1 MAWRD
6 KLFLWA
12 EGIRNALILL
22 LPLALI
28 GALANAA
35 LYLPLAIYRDA
46 MAALFGTDW
55 TASAA
60 TLVQATNGITGLTSA
75 MVVASRISL
84 LLDEKDRRQFPSM
97 AVTSLIAA
105 AAFVLGVAPEGQVA
119 LEDLGYAS
127 LFKGL
132 VLGVFTAEML
142 HLLERTFPAPRHA
155 IDYQI
160 GDTLQFGIRMASF
173 GAAVMICAWALS
185 SLTHATWHA
194 LASSL
199 AALHEGLGQV
209 QFLGNWLLNAVLVLV
224 NQLLWLLGVNGGQII
239 LHWSQHD
246 SAWIAPPGADLHH
259 PLGNPMV
266 VNAFAHLGGAGA
278 TWGLILA
285 ILMRSRDPVM
295 RRLAWAS
302 VLPAIINVNELLLFG
317 IPLVFGLRWLAAFV
331 AAPLLNSLLA
341 SAVLSLLPP
350 GAPTDVVTWSTPILL
365 SGHLLT
371 GSWLGVAI
379 QVGGLLL
386 STLIYLPFVQR
397 LEHDR
402 KQDFRAMLKDTLNFL
417 CAPVRDSEGMLERT
431 DRYGRIARALV
442 KEFEKD
448 LGSERVYLVYQPVHD
463 AAGHVVS
470 VEALIRWE
478 HAEYGPIPAPAII
491 NPAEE
496 CLLIHR
502 IGAFAIDRACRD
514 LATWQQRG
522 HTSVKVAVNVSPV
535 QLETNSL
542 PATVAQALRQHQVSP
557 SELKLEVTE
566 GRALNITEASDRTLR
581 ALQDLGVALSMDD
594 FGMGYTSLL
603 YLQRIKLAA
612 IKLDGCI
619 TRDIEHNLVNQDIVR
634 TVARLGSSQGV
645 NVVAEYVET
654 ASQQALLREL
664 GCDQFQGWLYSP
676 GLKLPDLL
684 RYLDERANPE
694 ALPPSAP

>member
-6 KLFLWA
+6 KLSLWA

-35 LYLPLAIYRDA
+35 LYLPLPIYRDA
-46 MAALFGTDW
+46 MAGLFGPDW
-55 TASAA
+55 TAAAA
-60 TLVQATNGITGLTSA
+60 TLVQATNGITGMTSA

-84 LLDEKDRRQFPSM
+84 LLDEKDRRHFPSM

-105 AAFVLGVAPEGQVA
+105 AAFVLGVAPGGQVV

-132 VLGVFTAEML
+132 VLGVFTAEVL

-173 GAAVMICAWALS
+173 GAVVMACAWALS
-185 SLTHATWHA
+185 SVAHAGLHAVTLALSPWHA
-194 LASSL
+194 A
-199 AALHEGLGQV
+199 LGQV
-209 QFLGNWLLNAVLVLV
+209 QSVGSWLLNAVLVLV

-239 LHWSQHD
+239 LHWSEQD
-246 SAWIAPPGADLHH
+246 SAWIAPPGADLSH

-285 ILMRSRDPVM
+285 ILLRGRDPVM

-317 IPLVFGLRWLAAFV
+317 IPLVFGLRWLGAFI

-341 SAVLSLLPP
+341 SAVLGWLPP
-350 GAPTDVVTWSTPILL
+350 SGPTEAVSWSTPILL

-371 GSWLGVAI
+371 DSWVGVAI
-379 QVGGLLL
+379 QLGGLLM

-397 LEHDR
+397 LERDR
-402 KQDFRAMLKDTLNFL
+402 KQDFAAMLKDTLNFL

-463 AAGHVVS
+463 MQGHVVS

-478 HAEYGPIPAPAII
+478 HAEYGHIPAPAII

-514 LATWQQRG
+514 LATWQRFG
-522 HTSVKVAVNVSPV
+522 HAAKVAVNVSPV
-535 QLETNSL
+535 QLETTSL
-542 PATVAQALRQHQVSP
+542 PTTVAQALRQHQVAP
-557 SELKLEVTE
+557 GQLKLEVTE

-603 YLQRIKLAA
+603 YLQRIKLSA

-619 TRDIEHNLVNQDIVR
+619 TRGIEHNLVNQDIVR

-645 NVVAEYVET
+645 NVIAEYVET
-654 ASQQALLREL
+654 PSQQALLQEL

-694 ALPPSAP
+694 ASTPSAP

>member
-1 MAWRD
+1 MTWPN
-6 KLFLWA
+6 KLSLWT
-12 EGIRNALILL
+12 EGIRNTLILL

-35 LYLPLAIYRDA
+35 LYLPLPIYRDT
-46 MAALFGTDW
+46 MAGLFGIDW
-55 TASAA
+55 VASAA
-60 TLVQATNGITGLTSA
+60 TLVQATNGITGLVSA
-75 MVVASRISL
+75 MVVASRIFL
-84 LLDEKDRRQFPSM
+84 LLDEKDRRQFSSM
-97 AVTSLIAA
+97 AVTSLVAA
-105 AAFVLGVAPEGQVA
+105 AAFVLGVAPQGELR

-132 VLGVFTAEML
+132 VLGVFTAEVL
-142 HLLERTFPAPRHA
+142 HALNRLFPAPRHA
-155 IDYQI
+155 IDYQV
-160 GDTLQFGIRMASF
+160 GDTLQFGIRMALF
-173 GAAVMICAWALS
+173 GAIAMLSAWALS
-185 SLTHATWHA
+185 SLLHTGAHA
-194 LASSL
+194 LAGGL
-199 AALHEGLGQV
+199 ATVHQALGQV
-209 QFLGNWLLNAVLVLV
+209 QGLGNWVLNAALVLV
-224 NQLLWLLGVNGGQII
+224 NQLLWLVGVNGGQII
-239 LHWSQHD
+239 LQWSQQD
-246 SAWIAPPGADLHH
+246 SVWIAPPGSGPSH

-285 ILMRSRDPVM
+285 ILLRGRDPVM

-317 IPLVFGLRWLAAFV
+317 IPLVFGVRWLGAFL

-341 SAVLSLLPP
+341 SAVLSL
-350 GAPTDVVTWSTPILL
+350 APVNGPVEAVSWSTPILL

-371 GSWLGVAI
+371 GSWVGVAT
-379 QVGGLLL
+379 QLGALAL
-386 STLIYLPFVQR
+386 STFIYLPFVQR
-397 LEHDR
+397 LEQDR
-402 KQDFRAMLKDTLNFL
+402 KQDFRAMLKDTLTYL
-417 CAPVRDSEGMLERT
+417 CAPIRDSEGMLERS

-442 KEFEKD
+442 KEFERD

-463 AAGHVVS
+463 VHGRVVS

-478 HAEYGPIPAPAII
+478 HAEYGMIPAPAII

-496 CLLIHR
+496 CQLIHR

-514 LATWQQRG
+514 LAVWRRAG

-535 QLETNSL
+535 QLETDAL
-542 PATVAQALRQHQVSP
+542 PEVVLQALSRHTVPVDQ
-557 SELKLEVTE
+557 LKLEVTE
-566 GRALNITEASDRTLR
+566 GRALNMTEGSDRTLH
-581 ALQDLGVALSMDD
+581 ALQAAGVALSMDD

-603 YLQRIKLAA
+603 YLQRIKLVA

-645 NVVAEYVET
+645 NVIAEFVET
-654 ASQQALLREL
+654 ERQQALLREL

-684 RYLDERANPE
+684 HYLAKRANSEPP
-694 ALPPSAP
+694 PPSAP

>member
-1 MAWRD
+1 MAWPD
-6 KLFLWA
+6 KLSLWA

-35 LYLPLAIYRDA
+35 LYLPLPIYRES
-46 MAALFGTDW
+46 MSGLFGPDW
-55 TASAA
+55 VASAA

-84 LLDEKDRRQFPSM
+84 LLDEKERRQFPSM

-105 AAFVLGVAPEGQVA
+105 AAFVLGVAPEGSLS

-132 VLGVFTAEML
+132 MLGVFTAEVL
-142 HLLERTFPAPRHA
+142 HALDRRFPAPRHA
-155 IDYQI
+155 IDYQV
-160 GDTLQFGIRMASF
+160 GDTLQFGIRMALF
-173 GAAVMICAWALS
+173 GAIVMLGAWALS
-185 SLTHATWHA
+185 SLVHAGAHSLAGGLAPIHHA
-194 LASSL
+194 LAQVQ
-199 AALHEGLGQV
+199 GLGS
-209 QFLGNWLLNAVLVLV
+209 WALNAVLVLV
-224 NQLLWLLGVNGGQII
+224 NQLLWLVGVNGGQII
-239 LHWSQHD
+239 LQWSEQG
-246 SAWIAPPGADLHH
+246 SVWIAPPGADPAH

-285 ILMRSRDPVM
+285 ILLRGRDPVM

-302 VLPAIINVNELLLFG
+302 VLPAVINVNELLLFG
-317 IPLVFGLRWLAAFV
+317 IPLVFGLRWLGAFV

-341 SAVLSLLPP
+341 SAVLAWLPASGP
-350 GAPTDVVTWSTPILL
+350 VEAVSWSTPILL

-371 GSWLGVAI
+371 GSWVGVAT
-379 QVGGLLL
+379 QLAGQAL
-386 STLIYLPFVQR
+386 STFIYLPFVQR
-397 LEHDR
+397 LEQDR
-402 KQDFRAMLKDTLNFL
+402 KQEFRAMLQDTLDFL
-417 CAPVRDSEGMLERT
+417 CAPTRESEGMLERT
-431 DRYGRIARALV
+431 DRCGRIARALV
-442 KEFEKD
+442 KEFEQD

-463 AAGHVVS
+463 VHGRVVS

-478 HAEYGPIPAPAII
+478 HAEYGMIPAPAII

-496 CLLIHR
+496 CQLIHR
-502 IGAFAIDRACRD
+502 IGAFAIERACRD
-514 LATWQQRG
+514 LATWRQAG
-522 HTSVKVAVNVSPV
+522 HPDVKVAVNVSPV
-535 QLETNSL
+535 QLETTEL
-542 PATVAQALRQHQVSP
+542 PETVRLALSRHAVPANQ
-557 SELKLEVTE
+557 LKLEVTE
-566 GRALNITEASDRTLR
+566 GRVLNITEASDRTLR
-581 ALQDLGVALSMDD
+581 TLQAMGVALSMDD

-619 TRDIEHNLVNQDIVR
+619 TRDIEHNPVNQDIVR

-645 NVVAEYVET
+645 SVIAEFVET
-654 ASQQALLREL
+654 APQQALLREL

-684 RYLDERANPE
+684 RYLSERANPE
-694 ALPPSAP
+694 ASPPSAL

>member
-6 KLFLWA
+6 KLSLWA

-28 GALANAA
+28 GALSNAA
-35 LYLPLAIYRDA
+35 LYIPLPIYRET
-46 MAALFGTDW
+46 MASLFGPDW
-55 TASAA
+55 TAAAA
-60 TLVQATNGITGLTSA
+60 TLVQATNGITGMTSA

-84 LLDEKDRRQFPSM
+84 LLDEKERRHFPSM

-105 AAFVLGVAPEGQVA
+105 ASFVLGVAPEGQVT

-132 VLGVFTAEML
+132 VLGVFTAEVL

-173 GAAVMICAWALS
+173 GAVVMAGAWALS
-185 SLTHATWHA
+185 SLAHAGLHTLTTSLTPWHQA
-194 LASSL
+194 
-199 AALHEGLGQV
+199 LGQV
-209 QFLGNWLLNAVLVLV
+209 QSVGNWLLNAVLVLV

-239 LHWSQHD
+239 LHWSEQD
-246 SAWIAPPGADLHH
+246 SAWIAPPGADLSH

-285 ILMRSRDPVM
+285 ILLRGRDPVM

-317 IPLVFGLRWLAAFV
+317 IPLVFGLRWLAAFI

-341 SAVLSLLPP
+341 SAVLSWLPP
-350 GAPTDVVTWSTPILL
+350 SGQTEAVSWSTPILL

-371 GSWLGVAI
+371 GSWVGVAI
-379 QVGGLLL
+379 QLGGLLL

-397 LEHDR
+397 LEQDR

-417 CAPVRDSEGMLERT
+417 CAPVRDSEGMLERS

-442 KEFEKD
+442 KEFEQD

-463 AAGHVVS
+463 VQQRVVS

-478 HAEYGPIPAPAII
+478 HAEYGLIPAPAII

-514 LATWQQRG
+514 LATWQTRG
-522 HTSVKVAVNVSPV
+522 HTAVKVAVNVSPV
-535 QLETNSL
+535 QLEASSL
-542 PATVAQALRQHQVSP
+542 PATVAQALRQHQVAP
-557 SELKLEVTE
+557 GQLKLEVTE
-566 GRALNITEASDRTLR
+566 GRVLNITEASDRTLR
-581 ALQDLGVALSMDD
+581 AMQDLGVALSMDD

-654 ASQQALLREL
+654 PSQQALLQEL

-676 GLKLPDLL
+676 GLKLPELL

-694 ALPPSAP
+694 ASPPSAL